1 MAKGFMDGYKTYDT
15 SEGYG
20 SPRDWK
26 KAFNDRMSKE
36 EAEEALGTDD
46 PYVILGLKQGATKSS
61 YTKAQIQKAYRTLA
75 KIWHPDL
82 NPHRVEEATMKMKKI
97 NAAYSLLIN

>member
-1 MAKGFMDGYKTYDT
+1 MDGYRTYDT

-20 SPRDWK
+20 SAWEWK
-26 KAFNDRMSKE
+26 KSFHQRMNKE
-36 EAEEALGTDD
+36 EADEILGTDD
-46 PYVILGLKQGATKSS
+46 PYEILGVKRGASNTEIKSAFR
-61 YTKAQIQKAYRTLA
+61 KLA

-82 NPHRVEEATMKMKKI
+82 NPGRIDEATAKMKKL

>member
-20 SPRDWK
+20 NAWEWRK
-26 KAFNDRMSKE
+26 NFNKRMSRE
-36 EAEEALGTDD
+36 EAEEALGSDD
-46 PYVILGLKQGATKSS
+46 PYDILEIKRTATMAEIKSAF
-61 YTKAQIQKAYRTLA
+61 KRLA

-82 NPHRVEEATMKMKKI
+82 NPHRITEATRMMQKI
-97 NAAYSLLIN
+97 NAAYSLLVM